1 MSEDD
6 DTPSAVAPDKEDSS
20 DESEDEDKQQV
31 TIQMPPTNFSN
42 VSVQNSN
49 NVHFGNTA
57 VYNGDVTVIMS
68 PLELTNMDTSL
79 QQLKLSGEKL
89 VLLPNGQPANLTD
102 DHKTKLVERVLGKVQ
117 QCPDQTVHTSDKNA
131 FRPKIC
137 LKYSIKRQLAVFSV
151 SVVVISLLVS
161 LIVILNL
168 QHSFQHTCEDNNDQ
182 IECPIYDK
190 GSNFI
195 NGTEGSAPYYSRVDW
210 IAQPVN
216 YSDYLKLPV
225 EFVIISH
232 SATQPCYNNSQCIL
246 QVRKFQMYHIES
258 FGWADIAYNFLVGG
272 EGGIYEGRG
281 WDKIG
286 AHAKG
291 YNTKSIGVNVIGT
304 FVNVLPTSRQMKS
317 VKILMEEG
325 VRLGKLREDYK
336 LIGHRQV
343 SVTESPGKT
352 FFSELQK
359 WPHWYSTIDL
369 PKRS

>member
-117 QCPDQTVHTSDKNA
+117 QCPDQTVHTSDKN
-131 FRPKIC
+131 
-137 LKYSIKRQLAVFSV
+137 
-151 SVVVISLLVS
+151 
-161 LIVILNL
+161 
-168 QHSFQHTCEDNNDQ
+168 
-182 IECPIYDK
+182 DK